1 MPYIPEYMYRV
12 LTADGSVLE
21 KTRTSP
27 NLTNR
32 QPDID
37 KIVYT
42 LNIHL
47 KKTHQYL
54 INKRDDVA
62 LKQYSDQNAIF
73 NTFVIK
79 IISTAMLRSTIQERD
94 TKYWLILRYWLLI
107 WSVIKNYTQAI
118 KLFIRSKK
126 RKISVVFISLF
137 IHTTS

>member
-1 MPYIPEYMYRV
+1 MYRV

-54 INKRDDVA
+54 INKHDDVA

-94 TKYWLILRYWLLI
+94 TKYWLILRY
-107 WSVIKNYTQAI
+107 
-118 KLFIRSKK
+118 
-126 RKISVVFISLF
+126 
-137 IHTTS
+137 

>member
-1 MPYIPEYMYRV
+1 MYRV

-94 TKYWLILRYWLLI
+94 TKYWLILRY
-107 WSVIKNYTQAI
+107 
-118 KLFIRSKK
+118 
-126 RKISVVFISLF
+126 
-137 IHTTS
+137 